1 MKRQFWVLL
10 MVLGCL
16 VLFSNFGEAADRSCR
31 ECHSGTTLDFARSS
45 KAEFMACTDCH
56 GKNHDGPGTGQP
68 FMPTPK
74 TCSSCHEGEVT
85 AFNAGKHYYG
95 WEAMQSVPTYEMMPK
110 AVTDKGCVVC
120 HQVGYLWDDGSRGR
134 CDSCHTRHVFSA
146 EEARKP
152 EACGTCHTGDHPQYE
167 MWANSKHGKLYQ
179 MEGDTGRAPTC
190 VTCHDGHE
198 VMTAWG
204 FLGLRPGDDD
214 DYEWTEARDKVK
226 QALVIMGPARAPE
239 IMRGSMAEW
248 QYWRNDMVVR
258 CSQCHAES
266 YVLRELARGDALL
279 READLMK
286 AKIIDVA
293 NMLFED
299 GLIDEKTRF
308 AIYRESTAHRFAT
321 FMGGF
326 HNSALYAWDKGYLGL
341 ASDIVHVRD
350 DAINTKKLSII
361 RGKMAQLT
369 GMAAGSGLL
378 AILALAF
385 GFYNRRAHKK
395 ENHDNE
401 QGKSVSGQ

>member
-1 MKRQFWVLL
+1 MDH
-10 MVLGCL
+10 
-16 VLFSNFGEAADRSCR
+16 N
-31 ECHSGTTLDFARSS
+31 
-45 KAEFMACTDCH
+45 
-56 GKNHDGPGTGQP
+56 GPGTGEVHV
-68 FMPTPK
+68 PTPK
-74 TCSSCHEGEVT
+74 TCAQCHESEVA
-85 AFNAGKHYYG
+85 AFNAGKHFYG
-95 WEAMQSVPTYEMMPK
+95 WEAMQSVPTYEMMPT

-120 HQVGYLWDDGSRGR
+120 HQVGYIWEDGSRGR

-214 DYEWTEARDKVK
+214 DDEWVEAREKVQ
-226 QALVIMGPARAPE
+226 QALVTMGPARAPE
-239 IMRGSMAEW
+239 VMRQSMDEW
-248 QYWRNDMVVR
+248 QYWRDDMVAR

-266 YVLRELARGDALL
+266 YVLRELAKGDALL

-286 AKIIDVA
+286 ANIIGIAD
-293 NMLFED
+293 MLFEEE
-299 GLIDEKTRF
+299 LIDERTRF
-308 AIYRESTAHRFAT
+308 GIYRESTAHRFAT

-350 DAINTKKLSII
+350 DAITTKKLSVI
-361 RGKMAQLT
+361 RGKIGQLT
-369 GMAAGSGLL
+369 AMAAASGVL
-378 AILALAF
+378 ALLALAF
-385 GFYNRRAHKK
+385 GMNARRGQKNK
-395 ENHDNE
+395 QSDNK
-401 QGKSVSGQ
+401 QDKSISGQ